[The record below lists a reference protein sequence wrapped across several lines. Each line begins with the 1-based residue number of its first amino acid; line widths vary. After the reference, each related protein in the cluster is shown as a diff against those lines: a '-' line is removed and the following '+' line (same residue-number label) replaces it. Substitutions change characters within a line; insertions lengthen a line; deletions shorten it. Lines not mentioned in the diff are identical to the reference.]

1 LVAIHP
7 PYPVPE
13 HLFEFSL
20 RLAAGSFPKTRIT
33 GEDGRDM
40 GTQVAVDQMLPAL
53 PSSAGQAR
61 RLLRDALPGEASEE
75 AVDAAAL
82 ALSEIVT
89 NALVHAGTPMRL
101 RVILAPS
108 AVRVELADG
117 SVHLPLPRDY
127 SRAAG
132 TGRGLHMVTE
142 VVDQWGAHHDEDGKV
157 VWFEIA
163 DPPPAE
169 PQGATGRISSTRR
182 PAHRPMLH
190 VELANVPLLMHAAWQ
205 EHAAGLLREL
215 LLTRLEEDASAIDDH
230 AAASAALSVL
240 FEQLPAPGLGDD
252 PGAIMAR
259 AVEPHVSAE
268 RVVLDL
274 PQEAAADFDV
284 LDELLRS
291 AVRLAE
297 EGKLLSPPTQPEIGE
312 FRRWLCAQVRQQAA
326 GGPPEAWIAP
336 IGNPPPPDPRTF
348 HWDPVSVS
356 TSTRALVAADDTDQ
370 IVAASPAA
378 LALLGYDHRRE
389 LVGSRLICIIPTRY
403 HQAHIAGLTLHLASG
418 RGPLLGNRIAVPVLR
433 ADRTE
438 QVIDL
443 QIESRHLPDGRAVF
457 VAELFA

>member
-1 LVAIHP
+1 
-7 PYPVPE
+7 
-13 HLFEFSL
+13 
-20 RLAAGSFPKTRIT
+20 
-33 GEDGRDM
+33 M
-40 GTQVAVDQMLPAL
+40 GTQVAVDQLLPAL
-53 PSSAGQAR
+53 PSSAGEAR

-108 AVRVELADG
+108 GVRVELADG

-142 VVDQWGAHHDEDGKV
+142 VVDQWGAHHDDDGKV

-163 DPPPAE
+163 DPPAE
-169 PQGATGRISSTRR
+169 PSSAAGQISSERR
-182 PAHRPMLH
+182 PARPTLR
-190 VELANVPLLMHAAWQ
+190 VELTNVPLLMHAAWQ

-215 LLTRLEEDASAIDDH
+215 LLTRLEEDASAIDEH
-230 AAASAALSVL
+230 AAASAAMSVL
-240 FEQLPAPGLGDD
+240 FEQVPSPELGDE
-252 PGAIMAR
+252 PEAIMAT
-259 AVEPHVSAE
+259 AVEPQVSAE

-284 LDELLRS
+284 LDEMLQI
-291 AVRLAE
+291 AVHMAE
-297 EGKLLSPPTQPEIGE
+297 QGRLLSPPTQPEIGE
-312 FRRWLCAQVRQQAA
+312 LRRWFCAQVREQAA
-326 GGPPEAWIAP
+326 GGTPDAWIAP

-348 HWDPVSVS
+348 HWDPASVT
-356 TSTRALVAADDTDQ
+356 TSTRALVAADDTDR
-370 IVAASPAA
+370 IVAVSPAA
-378 LALLGYDHRRE
+378 LSLLGYARPQD

-418 RGPLLGNRIAVPVLR
+418 RGPLLGNRVAVPVLR

-443 QIESRHLPDGRAVF
+443 EIESRHLPDGRAVF
-457 VAELFA
+457 VAELFG

>member
-1 LVAIHP
+1 
-7 PYPVPE
+7 
-13 HLFEFSL
+13 
-20 RLAAGSFPKTRIT
+20 
-33 GEDGRDM
+33 M

-53 PSSAGQAR
+53 PSSAGEAR

-101 RVILAPS
+101 RVIIAPP

-157 VWFEIA
+157 VWFEIT

-169 PQGATGRISSTRR
+169 PSTAPGQVSSARR
-182 PAHRPMLH
+182 PTRTSTLR
-190 VELANVPLLMHAAWQ
+190 VELTNVPLLMHAAWQ

-215 LLTRLEEDASAIDDH
+215 LLTRLDEDASAIDEH
-230 AAASAALSVL
+230 AAASAAMSVL
-240 FEQLPAPGLGDD
+240 FEQIPAPELGEH
-252 PGAIMAR
+252 PEAIMAT
-259 AVEPHVSAE
+259 ALEPHVSAE
-268 RVVLDL
+268 QVFLDL
-274 PQEAAADFDV
+274 SQEAAADFDV
-284 LDELLRS
+284 LDEMLQV
-291 AVRLAE
+291 AVRQAE
-297 EGKLLSPPTQPEIGE
+297 LGHLLSPPTQPEIGE
-312 FRRWLCAQVRQQAA
+312 LRRWFCEQVREQAA
-326 GGPPEAWIAP
+326 GGTPAAWRAP

-348 HWDPVSVS
+348 HWDPVSVN
-356 TSTRALVAADDTDQ
+356 TSTRALIAADDTDQ
-370 IVAASPAA
+370 IVAASQPA
-378 LALLGYDHRRE
+378 LALLGYGDPRE

-418 RGPLLGNRIAVPVLR
+418 RGPLLGNRVAVPVLR
-433 ADRTE
+433 ADRSE
-438 QVIDL
+438 QVIDV

-457 VAELFA
+457 VAELFG

>member
-1 LVAIHP
+1 
-7 PYPVPE
+7 
-13 HLFEFSL
+13 
-20 RLAAGSFPKTRIT
+20 
-33 GEDGRDM
+33 M

-53 PSSAGQAR
+53 PSSAGEAR

-163 DPPPAE
+163 DPPAE
-169 PQGATGRISSTRR
+169 PSSAAGQISSERR
-182 PAHRPMLH
+182 PAHSTLR
-190 VELANVPLLMHAAWQ
+190 VELTNVPLLMHAAWQ

-215 LLTRLEEDASAIDDH
+215 LLTRLEEDASAIDEH
-230 AAASAALSVL
+230 AAASAAMSVL
-240 FEQLPAPGLGDD
+240 FEQVPSPELGDD
-252 PGAIMAR
+252 PEAIMAT
-259 AVEPHVSAE
+259 AVEPQVSAE

-274 PQEAAADFDV
+274 TQEAAADFDV
-284 LDELLRS
+284 LDEMLQI
-291 AVRLAE
+291 AVHMAE
-297 EGKLLSPPTQPEIGE
+297 QGRLLSPPTQPEIGAL
-312 FRRWLCAQVRQQAA
+312 RRWFCAQVREQSA
-326 GGPPEAWIAP
+326 GGAPNAWIAP

-348 HWDPVSVS
+348 YWDPASVT
-356 TSTRALVAADDTDQ
+356 TSTRALVAADDTDR
-370 IVAASPAA
+370 IVAVSPAA
-378 LALLGYDHRRE
+378 LSLLGYARAQD

-418 RGPLLGNRIAVPVLR
+418 RGPLLGNRVAVPVLR

-443 QIESRHLPDGRAVF
+443 EIESRHLPDGRAVF
-457 VAELFA
+457 VAELFG

>member
-1 LVAIHP
+1 
-7 PYPVPE
+7 
-13 HLFEFSL
+13 
-20 RLAAGSFPKTRIT
+20 
-33 GEDGRDM
+33 M
-40 GTQVAVDQMLPAL
+40 GTQVAVDQLLPAL
-53 PSSAGQAR
+53 PSSAGEAR

-89 NALVHAGTPMRL
+89 NALVHAGTEMRL

-108 AVRVELADG
+108 SVRVELADG
-117 SVHLPLPRDY
+117 SAHLPHPRDY

-142 VVDQWGAHHDEDGKV
+142 VVDQWGAHHDDDGKV

-169 PQGATGRISSTRR
+169 PSGAAGQIPPARR
-182 PAHRPMLH
+182 PAHASTLRI
-190 VELANVPLLMHAAWQ
+190 ELANVPLLMHAAWQ

-215 LLTRLEEDASAIDDH
+215 LLTRLEEDASAIDEH
-230 AAASAALSVL
+230 AAASAAMSVL
-240 FEQLPAPGLGDD
+240 FEQIPYPELGDD
-252 PGAIMAR
+252 PEAIMA
-259 AVEPHVSAE
+259 AALEPRVSAE

-274 PQEAAADFDV
+274 PEAAAADFDV
-284 LDELLRS
+284 LDEMLQI

-297 EGKLLSPPTQPEIGE
+297 QGKLLSPPTQPEIAE
-312 FRRWLCAQVRQQAA
+312 LRRWLCAQVREQSA
-326 GGPPEAWIAP
+326 GGAPSAWIAP

-356 TSTRALVAADDTDQ
+356 TSTRALIAADDTDQ
-370 IVAASPAA
+370 IVAASPTA
-378 LALLGYDHRRE
+378 LSLLGYGHPRE

-418 RGPLLGNRIAVPVLR
+418 RGPLLGNRIAVPVLH

-438 QVIDL
+438 QVMDL
-443 QIESRHLPDGRAVF
+443 EIESRHLPDGRAVF
-457 VAELFA
+457 VAELFD

>member
-1 LVAIHP
+1 
-7 PYPVPE
+7 
-13 HLFEFSL
+13 
-20 RLAAGSFPKTRIT
+20 
-33 GEDGRDM
+33 M

-53 PSSAGQAR
+53 PSSAGEAR
-61 RLLRDALPGEASEE
+61 RLLRDALPGAASEE

-142 VVDQWGAHHDEDGKV
+142 VVDQWGAHHDDDGKV
-157 VWFEIA
+157 VWFEIT

-169 PQGATGRISSTRR
+169 PSNAPGQVSSARR
-182 PAHRPMLH
+182 PTRTSTLR
-190 VELANVPLLMHAAWQ
+190 VELTNVPLLMHAAWQ

-215 LLTRLEEDASAIDDH
+215 LLTRLDEDASAIDEH

-240 FEQLPAPGLGDD
+240 FEQIPAAELGEH
-252 PGAIMAR
+252 PEAIMAT
-259 AVEPHVSAE
+259 ALEPHVSAE
-268 RVVLDL
+268 QVFLDL
-274 PQEAAADFDV
+274 SQEAAADFDV
-284 LDELLRS
+284 LDEMLQI
-291 AVRLAE
+291 AVRQAE
-297 EGKLLSPPTQPEIGE
+297 LGHLLSPPTQPEIGE
-312 FRRWLCAQVRQQAA
+312 LRRWLCEQVREQAA
-326 GGPPEAWIAP
+326 GGTPAAWRAP

-356 TSTRALVAADDTDQ
+356 TSNRALIAADDTDQ
-370 IVAASPAA
+370 IVAASPSA
-378 LALLGYDHRRE
+378 LTLLGYGDSRE

-418 RGPLLGNRIAVPVLR
+418 RGPLLGNRVAVPVLR
-433 ADRTE
+433 ADRSE
-438 QVIDL
+438 QVLDV

-457 VAELFA
+457 VAELFS

>member
-1 LVAIHP
+1 
-7 PYPVPE
+7 
-13 HLFEFSL
+13 
-20 RLAAGSFPKTRIT
+20 
-33 GEDGRDM
+33 M
-40 GTQVAVDQMLPAL
+40 GTRVAVDQMLPAL
-53 PSSAGQAR
+53 PSSAGEAR

-75 AVDAAAL
+75 SVDAAAL

-101 RVILAPS
+101 RVILAPP

-157 VWFEIA
+157 VWFEIT

-169 PQGATGRISSTRR
+169 PSTAPGQVSSARR
-182 PAHRPMLH
+182 PTRTSTLR
-190 VELANVPLLMHAAWQ
+190 VELTNVPLLMHAAWQ

-215 LLTRLEEDASAIDDH
+215 LLTRLDEDASAIDEH
-230 AAASAALSVL
+230 AAASAAMSVL
-240 FEQLPAPGLGDD
+240 FEQIPAPELGEH
-252 PGAIMAR
+252 PEAIMAT
-259 AVEPHVSAE
+259 ALEPHVSAE
-268 RVVLDL
+268 QVFLDL

-284 LDELLRS
+284 LDEMLQV
-291 AVRLAE
+291 AVRQAE
-297 EGKLLSPPTQPEIGE
+297 LGHLLSPPTQPEIGE
-312 FRRWLCAQVRQQAA
+312 LRRWFCEQVREQAA
-326 GGPPEAWIAP
+326 GGTPAAWRAP

-356 TSTRALVAADDTDQ
+356 TSTRALIAADDTDQ
-370 IVAASPAA
+370 IVAASPSA
-378 LALLGYDHRRE
+378 LTLLGYGQPRE

-418 RGPLLGNRIAVPVLR
+418 RGPLLGNRVAVPVLH
-433 ADRTE
+433 ADGSE
-438 QVIDL
+438 QVLDV
-443 QIESRHLPDGRAVF
+443 QIESRHLPDGRSVF
-457 VAELFA
+457 VAELFG

>member
-1 LVAIHP
+1 
-7 PYPVPE
+7 
-13 HLFEFSL
+13 
-20 RLAAGSFPKTRIT
+20 
-33 GEDGRDM
+33 M

-53 PSSAGQAR
+53 PSSAGEAR
-61 RLLRDALPGEASEE
+61 RLLRDALPGGASEE

-157 VWFEIA
+157 VWFEIT

-169 PQGATGRISSTRR
+169 PSTAPGHVSSALRPTRR
-182 PAHRPMLH
+182 SSLR
-190 VELANVPLLMHAAWQ
+190 VELTNVPLLMHAAWQ

-215 LLTRLEEDASAIDDH
+215 LLTRLEEDASAIDEH
-230 AAASAALSVL
+230 AAASAAMSVL
-240 FEQLPAPGLGDD
+240 FEQIPAPELGEH
-252 PGAIMAR
+252 PEAIMAT
-259 AVEPHVSAE
+259 ALEPHVSAE
-268 RVVLDL
+268 QIFLDL
-274 PQEAAADFDV
+274 SQEAAADFDV
-284 LDELLRS
+284 LDEMLQI
-291 AVRLAE
+291 AVRQAE
-297 EGKLLSPPTQPEIGE
+297 LGNLLSPPTQPEIGAL
-312 FRRWLCAQVRQQAA
+312 RRWLCAQVREQSAGAA
-326 GGPPEAWIAP
+326 PEAWRAP
-336 IGNPPPPDPRTF
+336 IGNPPPPDPRSF

-356 TSTRALVAADDTDQ
+356 TSNRALIAADDTDQ
-370 IVAASPAA
+370 IVAASPSA
-378 LALLGYDHRRE
+378 LALLGYDQPRE

-418 RGPLLGNRIAVPVLR
+418 RGPLLGNRVAVPVLR
-433 ADRTE
+433 SDRTE
-438 QVIDL
+438 QVLDV

-457 VAELFA
+457 VAELFG

>member
-1 LVAIHP
+1 
-7 PYPVPE
+7 
-13 HLFEFSL
+13 
-20 RLAAGSFPKTRIT
+20 
-33 GEDGRDM
+33 M

-53 PSSAGQAR
+53 PSSAGEAR

-163 DPPPAE
+163 DPPSE
-169 PQGATGRISSTRR
+169 PQGATGQVSSTRR
-182 PAHRPMLH
+182 PASRSMLR
-190 VELANVPLLMHAAWQ
+190 VELNNVPLLMHAAWQ

-215 LLTRLEEDASAIDDH
+215 LLTRLEEDASAIDEH
-230 AAASAALSVL
+230 AAASAAMSVL
-240 FEQLPAPGLGDD
+240 YEQVPAPELGDE
-252 PGAIMAR
+252 PEAIMAT

-268 RVVLDL
+268 RVFLDL

-284 LDELLRS
+284 LDEMLQI
-291 AVRLAE
+291 AVRQAE
-297 EGKLLSPPTQPEIGE
+297 QGKLLSPPTQPEIGE
-312 FRRWLCAQVRQQAA
+312 LRRWLCAQVREQSA
-326 GGPPEAWIAP
+326 GGTPAAWRAP

-370 IVAASPAA
+370 IVAVSPSA
-378 LALLGYDHRRE
+378 LALLGYSHPRE

-438 QVIDL
+438 QVLDL
-443 QIESRHLPDGRAVF
+443 EIQSRHLPDGRAVF
-457 VAELFA
+457 VAELFG

>member
-1 LVAIHP
+1 
-7 PYPVPE
+7 
-13 HLFEFSL
+13 
-20 RLAAGSFPKTRIT
+20 
-33 GEDGRDM
+33 M

-53 PSSAGQAR
+53 PSSAGEAR
-61 RLLRDALPGEASEE
+61 RLLRNALPGEASEE

-117 SVHLPLPRDY
+117 SAHLPLPRDY
-127 SRAAG
+127 SQAAG

-142 VVDQWGAHHDEDGKV
+142 VVDQWGAHHDDDGKV
-157 VWFEIA
+157 VWFEVT
-163 DPPPAE
+163 DPPPSGQ
-169 PQGATGRISSTRR
+169 PGATGQVPSARQPTRQSTLR
-182 PAHRPMLH
+182 
-190 VELANVPLLMHAAWQ
+190 VELTNVPLLMHAAWQ

-215 LLTRLEEDASAIDDH
+215 LLTRLEDEVTAIDEH

-240 FEQLPAPGLGDD
+240 FEQVPAPQLDED
-252 PGAIMAR
+252 PEAIMAT
-259 AVEPHVSAE
+259 AVEPGVSAE

-274 PQEAAADFDV
+274 SLEAAADFDV
-284 LDELLRS
+284 LDEMLGE

-297 EGKLLSPPTQPEIGE
+297 EGELLSPPTQPEIGDL
-312 FRRWLCAQVRQQAA
+312 RRWLCGQVRKQAA
-326 GGPPEAWIAP
+326 GGRPEAWIAP
-336 IGNPPPPDPRTF
+336 IGHPPPPDPRPF
-348 HWDPVSVS
+348 RWDPVSVS
-356 TSTRALVAADDTDQ
+356 TSTRALVAADDADQ
-370 IVAASPAA
+370 VVAVSAPA
-378 LALLGYDHRRE
+378 LALLGYDDPRE
-389 LVGSRLICIIPTRY
+389 LVGSRLICIIPPRY

-438 QVIDL
+438 QVLDL

-457 VAELFA
+457 VAELFD

>member
-1 LVAIHP
+1 
-7 PYPVPE
+7 
-13 HLFEFSL
+13 
-20 RLAAGSFPKTRIT
+20 
-33 GEDGRDM
+33 M

-53 PSSAGQAR
+53 PSSAGEAR

-108 AVRVELADG
+108 SVRVELADG

-142 VVDQWGAHHDEDGKV
+142 MVDQWGAHHDEDGKV

-169 PQGATGRISSTRR
+169 PHGAAGQISPARPPTQQSTVR
-182 PAHRPMLH
+182 
-190 VELANVPLLMHAAWQ
+190 VELNNVPLLMHAAWQ

-215 LLTRLEEDASAIDDH
+215 LLTRLEEDASAIDEH
-230 AAASAALSVL
+230 AAASAAMSVL
-240 FEQLPAPGLGDD
+240 FEQIPAPELGDD
-252 PGAIMAR
+252 PEAIMAR
-259 AVEPHVSAE
+259 ALEPHVSAE
-268 RVVLDL
+268 QVFIELS
-274 PQEAAADFDV
+274 PEAAGDFDV
-284 LDELLRS
+284 LDEMLQIAIRM
-291 AVRLAE
+291 AE
-297 EGKLLSPPTQPEIGE
+297 QGDLLSPPTQPEIGAL
-312 FRRWLCAQVRQQAA
+312 RRWLCAQVREQAS
-326 GGPPEAWIAP
+326 GGAPEAWMAP
-336 IGNPPPPDPRTF
+336 IGNPPPPDPRSF

-378 LALLGYDHRRE
+378 LALLGYDHPQE

-418 RGPLLGNRIAVPVLR
+418 RGPLLGNRVAVPVLR

-438 QVIDL
+438 QVVDL
-443 QIESRHLPDGRAVF
+443 QIDARHLPDGRTVF
-457 VAELFA
+457 VAELFS

>member
-1 LVAIHP
+1 
-7 PYPVPE
+7 
-13 HLFEFSL
+13 
-20 RLAAGSFPKTRIT
+20 
-33 GEDGRDM
+33 M
-40 GTQVAVDQMLPAL
+40 GTQVAVDQLLPAL
-53 PSSAGQAR
+53 PSSAGEAR

-108 AVRVELADG
+108 GVRVELADG

-142 VVDQWGAHHDEDGKV
+142 VVDQWGAHHDDDGKV

-163 DPPPAE
+163 DPPAE
-169 PQGATGRISSTRR
+169 PSSAAGQISSERR
-182 PAHRPMLH
+182 PARPTLR
-190 VELANVPLLMHAAWQ
+190 VELTNVPLLMHAAWQ

-215 LLTRLEEDASAIDDH
+215 LLTRLEEDASAIDEH
-230 AAASAALSVL
+230 AAASAAMSVL
-240 FEQLPAPGLGDD
+240 FEQVPSPELGDE
-252 PGAIMAR
+252 PEAIMAT
-259 AVEPHVSAE
+259 AVEPQVSAE

-284 LDELLRS
+284 LDEMLQI
-291 AVRLAE
+291 AVHMAE
-297 EGKLLSPPTQPEIGE
+297 QGRLLSPPTQPEIGE
-312 FRRWLCAQVRQQAA
+312 LRRWFCAQVREQAA
-326 GGPPEAWIAP
+326 GGTPDAWIAP

-348 HWDPVSVS
+348 HWDPASVT
-356 TSTRALVAADDTDQ
+356 TSTRALVAADDTDR
-370 IVAASPAA
+370 IVAVSPAA
-378 LALLGYDHRRE
+378 LSLLGYARPQD
-389 LVGSRLICIIPTRY
+389 LVGSRRICIIPTRY

-418 RGPLLGNRIAVPVLR
+418 RGPLLGNRVAVPVLR

-443 QIESRHLPDGRAVF
+443 EIESRHLPDGRAVF
-457 VAELFA
+457 VAELFG

>member
-1 LVAIHP
+1 M
-7 PYPVPE
+7 
-13 HLFEFSL
+13 
-20 RLAAGSFPKTRIT
+20 GS
-33 GEDGRDM
+33 
-40 GTQVAVDQMLPAL
+40 QVAVDQMLPAL
-53 PSSAGQAR
+53 PSSAGEAR

-117 SVHLPLPRDY
+117 SAHLPLPRDY

-157 VWFEIA
+157 VWFEVT
-163 DPPPAE
+163 DPPPSGQ
-169 PQGATGRISSTRR
+169 PGATGQVPSARR
-182 PAHRPMLH
+182 PTRQETLR
-190 VELANVPLLMHAAWQ
+190 VELINVPLLMHAAWQ

-215 LLTRLEEDASAIDDH
+215 LLTRLEEDSSAIDEH

-240 FEQLPAPGLGDD
+240 FEQVPAPQLDDD
-252 PGAIMAR
+252 PEAIMAA
-259 AVEPHVSAE
+259 AVEPRVSAE
-268 RVVLDL
+268 RVFLDL
-274 PQEAAADFDV
+274 SHEAAADFDV
-284 LDELLRS
+284 LDEMLQI

-297 EGKLLSPPTQPEIGE
+297 QGKLLSPPTQPEIGE
-312 FRRWLCAQVRQQAA
+312 LRRWLCAQVRAQSA
-326 GGPPEAWIAP
+326 GGAPEAWIAP
-336 IGNPPPPDPRTF
+336 IGNPPPPDPRAF

-356 TSTRALVAADDTDQ
+356 TSTRALVAADDTDR
-370 IVAASPAA
+370 IVAVSPAA
-378 LALLGYDHRRE
+378 LAFLGYDHPRE
-389 LVGSRLICIIPTRY
+389 MVGSRLICIIPTRY

-457 VAELFA
+457 VAELFG

>member
-1 LVAIHP
+1 
-7 PYPVPE
+7 
-13 HLFEFSL
+13 
-20 RLAAGSFPKTRIT
+20 
-33 GEDGRDM
+33 M

-53 PSSAGQAR
+53 PSSAGEAR
-61 RLLRDALPGEASEE
+61 RLLRGALPGEASEE

-117 SVHLPLPRDY
+117 SAHLPLPRDY
-127 SRAAG
+127 SRTAG

-169 PQGATGRISSTRR
+169 PSSATGQVSSARR
-182 PAHRPMLH
+182 PTRVSTVR
-190 VELANVPLLMHAAWQ
+190 VELNNVPLLMHAAWQ

-230 AAASAALSVL
+230 AAASAAMSVL
-240 FEQLPAPGLGDD
+240 FEQVPPPGLDED
-252 PGAIMAR
+252 PEAIMAT
-259 AVEPHVSAE
+259 AVEPRVSSE
-268 RVVLDL
+268 RVLL
-274 PQEAAADFDV
+274 ELAPEAAADFDV
-284 LDELLRS
+284 LDEMLQI
-291 AVRLAE
+291 AVRQAE
-297 EGKLLSPPTQPEIGE
+297 HGELLSPPTQPEIGE
-312 FRRWLCAQVRQQAA
+312 LRRWLCAQVRDQSA
-326 GGPPEAWIAP
+326 GGTPAAWIAP
-336 IGNPPPPDPRTF
+336 IGNPPPPDPRPF

-370 IVAASPAA
+370 IVAVSPTA
-378 LALLGYDHRRE
+378 LSLLGYDHPRE

-418 RGPLLGNRIAVPVLR
+418 RGPLLGTRIAVPVLR

-457 VAELFA
+457 VAELFD

>member
-1 LVAIHP
+1 
-7 PYPVPE
+7 
-13 HLFEFSL
+13 
-20 RLAAGSFPKTRIT
+20 
-33 GEDGRDM
+33 M

-53 PSSAGQAR
+53 PSSAGAAR

-108 AVRVELADG
+108 AVRVELTDG
-117 SVHLPLPRDY
+117 SAHLPLPRDY

-142 VVDQWGAHHDEDGKV
+142 VVDQWGAHHDDDDGKV
-157 VWFEIA
+157 VWFEVN
-163 DPPPAE
+163 DPPPSGQ
-169 PQGATGRISSTRR
+169 PGATGQVPLARR
-182 PAHRPMLH
+182 PTRQSTLR
-190 VELANVPLLMHAAWQ
+190 VELTNVPLLMHAAWQ

-215 LLTRLEEDASAIDDH
+215 LLTRLEEDASAIDEH
-230 AAASAALSVL
+230 AAASAAMSVL
-240 FEQLPAPGLGDD
+240 YEQVPAPELGDE
-252 PGAIMAR
+252 PEAIMAT

-268 RVVLDL
+268 TVFLDL

-284 LDELLRS
+284 LDEMLQI

-297 EGKLLSPPTQPEIGE
+297 QGKLLSPPTQPEIGAL
-312 FRRWLCAQVRQQAA
+312 RRWLCAQVREQSA
-326 GGPPEAWIAP
+326 GGTPEAWRAP

-348 HWDPVSVS
+348 QWDAASVS
-356 TSTRALVAADDTDQ
+356 TSTRALVAADDADQ
-370 IVAASPAA
+370 VVAVSASA
-378 LALLGYDHRRE
+378 LALLGYTHPRE

>member
-1 LVAIHP
+1 M
-7 PYPVPE
+7 
-13 HLFEFSL
+13 
-20 RLAAGSFPKTRIT
+20 GSQI
-33 GEDGRDM
+33 
-40 GTQVAVDQMLPAL
+40 AVDQMLPAL
-53 PSSAGQAR
+53 PSSAGEAR

-163 DPPPAE
+163 DPPPTE
-169 PQGATGRISSTRR
+169 PSGATGQVSS
-182 PAHRPMLH
+182 AHRPARPAPLRI
-190 VELANVPLLMHAAWQ
+190 ELSNVPLLMHAAWQ

-215 LLTRLEEDASAIDDH
+215 LLTRLEDDASAIDDH
-230 AAASAALSVL
+230 AAASSALSVL
-240 FEQLPAPGLGDD
+240 FEQVPSPELGDD
-252 PGAIMAR
+252 PEGIMAT
-259 AVEPHVSAE
+259 AVEPRVSAE
-268 RVVLDL
+268 QVFLEL

-284 LDELLRS
+284 LDEMLQI
-291 AVRLAE
+291 AVRMAE
-297 EGKLLSPPTQPEIGE
+297 QGQLLSPPTQPEIGE
-312 FRRWLCAQVRQQAA
+312 LRRWLCAQVREQSA
-326 GGPPEAWIAP
+326 GGAPDAWIAP
-336 IGNPPPPDPRTF
+336 IGNPPPPDPRSF

-378 LALLGYDHRRE
+378 LTLLGYGHPRE

-418 RGPLLGNRIAVPVLR
+418 RGPLLGNRITVPVLR

-457 VAELFA
+457 VAELFG

>member
-1 LVAIHP
+1 
-7 PYPVPE
+7 
-13 HLFEFSL
+13 
-20 RLAAGSFPKTRIT
+20 
-33 GEDGRDM
+33 M

-53 PSSAGQAR
+53 PSSAGEAR

-108 AVRVELADG
+108 SVRVELADG

-169 PQGATGRISSTRR
+169 SQGAAGQVSSSTRA
-182 PAHRPMLH
+182 PAQRSTVR
-190 VELANVPLLMHAAWQ
+190 VELNNVPLLMHAAWQ

-215 LLTRLEEDASAIDDH
+215 LLTRLEEDASAIDEH
-230 AAASAALSVL
+230 AAASAAMSVL
-240 FEQLPAPGLGDD
+240 FEQVPAPELGDD
-252 PGAIMAR
+252 PEAIMAT
-259 AVEPHVSAE
+259 ALEPNVSAE
-268 RVVLDL
+268 QVFLEL
-274 PQEAAADFDV
+274 SPEAAADFDV
-284 LDELLRS
+284 LDEMLQVAIRM
-291 AVRLAE
+291 AE
-297 EGKLLSPPTQPEIGE
+297 EGELLSPPTQPEIGAQ
-312 FRRWLCAQVRQQAA
+312 RRWLCEQVREQAA
-326 GGPPEAWIAP
+326 GGTPEAWQAP

-378 LALLGYDHRRE
+378 VTLLGYDHPRE

-418 RGPLLGNRIAVPVLR
+418 RGPLLGNRVAVPVLR

-438 QVIDL
+438 QVVDL
-443 QIESRHLPDGRAVF
+443 QIDAHHLPDGRAVF
-457 VAELFA
+457 VAELFG

>member
-1 LVAIHP
+1 
-7 PYPVPE
+7 
-13 HLFEFSL
+13 
-20 RLAAGSFPKTRIT
+20 
-33 GEDGRDM
+33 M

-53 PSSAGQAR
+53 PSSAGEAR

-163 DPPPAE
+163 DPPAE
-169 PQGATGRISSTRR
+169 PPGTPGQVSSTRQ
-182 PAHRPMLH
+182 PARRSTLR
-190 VELANVPLLMHAAWQ
+190 VELTNVPLLMHAAWQ

-215 LLTRLEEDASAIDDH
+215 LLTRLEEDASAIDEH
-230 AAASAALSVL
+230 AAASAAMSVL
-240 FEQLPAPGLGDD
+240 YEQIPAPELGDD
-252 PGAIMAR
+252 PEAIMAT
-259 AVEPHVSAE
+259 ALEPRVSAE
-268 RVVLDL
+268 RVFLEL

-284 LDELLRS
+284 LDEMLQI
-291 AVRLAE
+291 AVRQSE
-297 EGKLLSPPTQPEIGE
+297 QGKLLSPPTQPEIGE
-312 FRRWLCAQVRQQAA
+312 LRRWLCAQVREQSA
-326 GGPPEAWIAP
+326 GGTPEAWRAP
-336 IGNPPPPDPRTF
+336 IGNPPPPDPRSF

-370 IVAASPAA
+370 IVAVSPSA
-378 LALLGYDHRRE
+378 LALLGYGHPRE

-438 QVIDL
+438 QVFDL
-443 QIESRHLPDGRAVF
+443 EIQSRHLPDGRAVF
-457 VAELFA
+457 VAELFG

>member
-1 LVAIHP
+1 
-7 PYPVPE
+7 
-13 HLFEFSL
+13 
-20 RLAAGSFPKTRIT
+20 
-33 GEDGRDM
+33 M

-53 PSSAGQAR
+53 PSSAGKAR

-163 DPPPAE
+163 DPPAE
-169 PQGATGRISSTRR
+169 PQGAAGQVSSTPPPARR
-182 PAHRPMLH
+182 SMLR
-190 VELANVPLLMHAAWQ
+190 VELNNVPLLMHAAWQ

-215 LLTRLEEDASAIDDH
+215 LLTRLEEDASAIDEH
-230 AAASAALSVL
+230 AAASAAMSVL
-240 FEQLPAPGLGDD
+240 YEQVPAPELGDA
-252 PGAIMAR
+252 PEAIMAT
-259 AVEPHVSAE
+259 ALEPHVSAE
-268 RVVLDL
+268 QVILDL

-284 LDELLRS
+284 LDEMLQI
-291 AVRLAE
+291 AVREAE
-297 EGKLLSPPTQPEIGE
+297 RGQLLSPPTQPEIGE
-312 FRRWLCAQVRQQAA
+312 LRRWLCDQVRGQSA
-326 GGPPEAWIAP
+326 GGTPEAWRAP
-336 IGNPPPPDPRTF
+336 IGNPPPPDPRAF
-348 HWDPVSVS
+348 RWDPVSVT

-370 IVAASPAA
+370 IVAVSPAA
-378 LALLGYDHRRE
+378 LALLGYGHPRE

-443 QIESRHLPDGRAVF
+443 QIDSRHLPDGRAVF
-457 VAELFA
+457 VAELFG